1 MNQELYLGSRT
12 AEDELGHRHC
22 FDYFLLVGEV
32 TTGQFYCESYGV
44 KVKQK
49 DTGKQ
54 CAIPNITTSATRID
68 SLAELLLVYCVTP
81 VNLPDVVADWL

>member
-12 AEDELGHRHC
+12 AEDERGEQRR

-32 TTGQFYCESYGV
+32 TTGQFFCESYGI
-44 KVKQK
+44 KVKREGT
-49 DTGKQ
+49 DSQ
-54 CAIPNITTSATRID
+54 CAIPNITTSAARID
-68 SLAELLLVYCVTP
+68 SLAELLLVHCVTP